1 MPHILLNPESYIGND
16 TFKNAK
22 GNHECVEFI
31 HQTLNAPATGV
42 WKEGK
47 KVQGDLTIAKGT
59 AIATFVNGKYPQAG
73 TSGKHAA
80 IYLSQDVIGIW
91 VVDQWNKQGKVEKRQ
106 LRFATS
112 SSSLSNDGKAFSV
125 IEW

>member
-1 MPHILLNPESYIGND
+1 MPHILLNPEQYIDND
-16 TFKNAK
+16 TFVNAK

-31 HQTLNAPATGV
+31 VQTLNAPATAV

-47 KVQGDLTIAKGT
+47 KVQGDTTIAKGT
-59 AIATFVNGKYPQAG
+59 AIATFVNGKYPQTG

-80 IYLSQDVIGIW
+80 IYLSQDANGIW

-106 LRFATS
+106 IRFKTTS
-112 SSSLSNDGKAFSV
+112 KSLSNDGTAFSV